1 MDAFCRLTGRL
12 CRFLWTSPFRD
23 RAGECSY
30 TRVPSAFVRYVC
42 LDEMAQKAFEQRRA
56 GKDESAFYMSPPQE
70 ILRELA
76 RRPIPVPQDTDSWAE
91 IEELLAAWLV
101 ELEDRIF
108 KNHIIAVAEEDE
120 ELDAEDDDLNPAT
133 TWKWRISGDLVT
145 DSNSF
150 APLGALP
157 QASFAPLGVP
167 SRSSLTDT
175 SINFNR
181 PGYWFNASR
190 GRQRIHFVL
199 IQFPDTGTDHLDL

>member
-23 RAGECSY
+23 RADECSY

-91 IEELLAAWLV
+91 IEDLLAAWLV

-145 DSNSF
+145 DSR
-150 APLGALP
+150 
-157 QASFAPLGVP
+157 
-167 SRSSLTDT
+167 SRLTDT